1 MYANRMA
8 YVVFYQ
14 GKQVVEK
21 LKSLP
26 VDVSYISQKLNYA
39 IVYGDNQIEQ
49 TLKKQLK
56 DVKGFKY
63 VGPSHLYDEN
73 LNF

>member
-8 YVVFYQ
+8 YVVFFQ

-63 VGPSHLYDEN
+63 VGLSQLYDET

>member
-8 YVVFYQ
+8 YVVFFQ

-63 VGPSHLYDEN
+63 VGPSQLYDET

>member
-8 YVVFYQ
+8 YIVFFQ
-14 GKQVVEK
+14 GKHVIEK
-21 LKSLP
+21 LQTMP
-26 VDVSYISQKLNYA
+26 VDIAYVSEKQNYA
-39 IVYGDNQIEQ
+39 VVYGDKDQEAA
-49 TLKKQLK
+49 LKKQLK

-63 VGPSHLYDEN
+63 FGPSQMYDPN

>member
-1 MYANRMA
+1 MYAKRMA

-14 GKQVVEK
+14 GKRVLDK
-21 LKSLP
+21 LRKMP
-26 VDVSYISQKLNYA
+26 VDIAYVSKKQHYA
-39 IVYGDNQIEQ
+39 IVYGDAEQ
-49 TLKKQLK
+49 EANLKKQLK

-63 VGPSHLYDEN
+63 FGPSHLFDEG